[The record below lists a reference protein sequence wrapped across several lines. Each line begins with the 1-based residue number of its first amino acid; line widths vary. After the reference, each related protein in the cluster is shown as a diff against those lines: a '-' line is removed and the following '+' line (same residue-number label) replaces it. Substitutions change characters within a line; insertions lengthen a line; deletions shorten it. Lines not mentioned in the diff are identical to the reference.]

1 MVPRVRDALSYSS
14 AHVDG
19 ASTASALPRP
29 MIRFAAADSDLVMAA
44 WREAASLPR
53 GPGNPRGRSISS

>member
-1 MVPRVRDALSYSS
+1 
-14 AHVDG
+14 
-19 ASTASALPRP
+19 